1 MGRIMS
7 VCALILFVVAVA
19 GFVTSPSAEGHGKRC
34 EVRIT
39 NITKGQT
46 FTPILV
52 ASHKRGVKIFEL
64 GEPASPELQW
74 LAEDG
79 DTEDLETLLRDN
91 TNGVRDVTNSGGLLG
106 PGDSVI
112 VDVECRGRYDRV
124 SVAAMLIPTNDA
136 FMAVQGVRARK
147 GKKVTVR
154 ATAYDAGTEVNDQLC
169 ASIPGPFCG
178 GDKGAGSPEGGDVH
192 VHNGIHGGVGDL
204 DEAEFDWRNP
214 VAQIEIRRRGGH
226 DDNSSDDDSSD
237 DDD

>member
-7 VCALILFVVAVA
+7 VCALILFVVVVA
-19 GFVTSPSAEGHGKRC
+19 GFVAGPSAEGHGKRC

-39 NITKGQT
+39 NITKAQT

-64 GEPASPELQW
+64 GEPASSELKI
-74 LAEDG
+74 LAEEG
-79 DTEDLETLLRDN
+79 MTGPLETLLLG

-112 VDVECRGRYDRV
+112 VDVECRGRSDRV

-136 FMAVQGVRARK
+136 SMAVQGVRARK

-154 ATAYDAGTEVNDQLC
+154 ATAYDAGTEFNDELC

-178 GDKGAGSPEGGDVH
+178 GGAGGTDEGGDVH
-192 VHNGIHGGVGDL
+192 VHNGIHGVVGGDL

-214 VAQIEIRRRGGH
+214 VAQIEIRRP
-226 DDNSSDDDSSD
+226 
-237 DDD
+237 